1 MIILPART
9 WNADVVV
16 GVCTFKIRYRFAG
29 LTKPATVSDM
39 IVPITQPT
47 PIVDIITGDVVN
59 EENLKDT
66 EMENLSKDETKS
78 S

>member
-1 MIILPART
+1 
-9 WNADVVV
+9 
-16 GVCTFKIRYRFAG
+16 
-29 LTKPATVSDM
+29 M